1 MAQFPP
7 PAEQPKKNTTVVV
20 IVVLVV
26 VVGFCFF
33 IAIGAAILFPV
44 FAQAKLA
51 ARKAST
57 MATAKSLS
65 LSLLMYSSDND
76 DRFPP
81 QLSTSEDLLQV
92 AEQYSPPGR
101 LDVSSKNPDG
111 GGFLPNAQA
120 AGVNLREVLTPG
132 TSVLVYDSKPWKPDD
147 GRVVGLMSGG
157 AKYVRHFDPST
168 GLQVSLGASG
178 RDSSTEK

>member
-57 MATAKSLS
+57 MATAKTLS

-101 LDVSSKNPDG
+101 LEQEP
-111 GGFLPNAQA
+111 
-120 AGVNLREVLTPG
+120 R
-132 TSVLVYDSKPWKPDD
+132 WR
-147 GRVVGLMSGG
+147 RVPTQRS
-157 AKYVRHFDPST
+157 
-168 GLQVSLGASG
+168 SG
-178 RDSSTEK
+178 RREPARSADTWHLCPRL